1 MAAGDAN
8 NTEDDAEF
16 MNIYEIAKK
25 AGVSIA
31 TVSRV
36 INNRPNVKPETR
48 EKVEAVLKEYKY
60 TPNAIARSLVKKQP
74 VQ

>member
-1 MAAGDAN
+1 MAMDDASY
-8 NTEDDAEF
+8 TEDDAGL

-36 INNRPNVKPETR
+36 VNKSPNVKPETR
-48 EKVEAVLKEYKY
+48 ERVEAVLREFRY
-60 TPNAIARSLVKKQP
+60 TPNAIARSLVM
-74 VQ
+74 